1 MGLVVRGW
9 TTVTWAVLALLA
21 VLGLVALR
29 AWSSQRPRTDR
40 DWAADQAVPARID
53 IDGDR
58 VRIRNLRDFR
68 HGPAGSFEEAYAELV
83 FDAADVR
90 ATWFVLAPFANRW
103 RGLAHTFLSFE
114 LTGDRFVAVSMEA
127 RREAHETYSVVGG
140 IMRRFELTYVVGT
153 EADLLGLRA
162 LRGDELYLYPARATR
177 EQSRALLLDVLA
189 RAERVRG
196 APEFYNTV
204 TNNCA
209 TNVRDHVNR
218 IADVLPYGWGMLFPG
233 YSDGLAL
240 ERGLIDTDLP
250 LDTARARFRVDR
262 YAREALQGE
271 RASFSR
277 LTRQGL
283 RVGS

>member
-1 MGLVVRGW
+1 MI
-9 TTVTWAVLALLA
+9 TWAVLALLVVGA
-21 VLGLVALR
+21 VAAARGWLAR
-29 AWSSQRPRTDR
+29 RPQVDR
-40 DWAADQAVPARID
+40 DWAADQAVSARID
-53 IDGDR
+53 IDGGR
-58 VRIRNLRDFR
+58 VHIRNLRDFR
-68 HGPAGSFEEAYAELV
+68 HRTAGAFDEAYTELA
-83 FDAADVR
+83 FDADDVR

-127 RREAHETYSVVGG
+127 RRETHETYSVLGG
-140 IMRRFELTYVVGT
+140 LIRRFELTYVVGT

-162 LRGDELYLYPARATR
+162 LRGDSLYLYPARATP
-177 EQSRALLLDVLA
+177 EQSRDLLLDVLA
-189 RAERVRG
+189 RAEQVRT

-209 TNVRDHVNR
+209 TNIRDHVNR

-250 LDTARARFRVDR
+250 LEAARERFRVDGR
-262 YAREALQGE
+262 AREALSDGDRE
-271 RASFSR
+271 GFPVAVRR
-277 LTRQGL
+277 GL
-283 RVGS
+283 GVGG